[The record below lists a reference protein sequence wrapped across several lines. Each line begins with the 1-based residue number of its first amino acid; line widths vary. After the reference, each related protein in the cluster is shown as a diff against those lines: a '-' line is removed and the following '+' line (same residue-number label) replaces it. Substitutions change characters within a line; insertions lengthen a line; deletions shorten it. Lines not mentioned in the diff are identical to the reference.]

1 MVKFNQ
7 LLSNFASQ
15 SVTATQHM
23 EDKQL
28 WQQLKDGRE
37 DALERIYREHVD
49 ALLRYGYQFTTDVSL
64 IEDCVHDLFVNLW
77 RNREGLGAND
87 SIRPYLLVALRRRI
101 IRQLKKG
108 QKTQYASEAESMDF
122 AAVPSIDEAIIG
134 REISNEQAA
143 QIKAAMA
150 KLSKRQR
157 EALYLKYFEG
167 LSYEEICEALGIN
180 YQSVRNLVFAGIKAL
195 RKYMTVLVTLLIILF
210 GNVG

>member
-1 MVKFNQ
+1 M
-7 LLSNFASQ
+7 
-15 SVTATQHM
+15 ATQHM

-28 WQQLKDGRE
+28 WQQLKNGRE

-49 ALLRYGYQFTTDVSL
+49 ALLRYGYQFTTDVNL

-77 RNREGLGAND
+77 RNREGLGPND
-87 SIRPYLLVALRRRI
+87 SIRPYLLVALRRRV

-108 QKTQYASEAESMDF
+108 QKTQYASDAGSMDF
-122 AAVPSIDEAIIG
+122 AAVPAIDEAIIG
-134 REISNEQAA
+134 REISKEQAA

-167 LSYEEICEALGIN
+167 LSYDEICEALGIN

-195 RKYMTVLVTLLIILF
+195 RKYMTVLVTLLMILF